1 MTTTSTV
8 TLEQANTVVINSGGQ
23 VQTIATEANNTVV
36 IQNQSS
42 FAIVAGAIGPRAN
55 SIGVM
60 EDVDLTYLADG
71 GLLIY
76 NSSISKW
83 VAGNLLQ
90 KQIVESGQY

>member
-8 TLEQANTVVINSGGQ
+8 TLEQSKTLVINSGGE

-60 EDVDLTYLADG
+60 EDVDLTNLADG

-76 NSSISKW
+76 DDNIKRW

-90 KQIVESGQY
+90 KQVIESGQY

>member
-8 TLEQANTVVINSGGQ
+8 TLEQSKTLVINSGSE

-36 IQNQSS
+36 VQNQSS

-60 EDVDLTYLADG
+60 EDVDLTNLADG

-76 NSSISKW
+76 DDSIKRW

-90 KQIVESGQY
+90 KQVIESGQY

>member
-8 TLEQANTVVINSGGQ
+8 TLEQSKTLVINSGGE

-60 EDVDLTYLADG
+60 EDVDLTNLADG

-76 NSSISKW
+76 DDSIKRW

-90 KQIVESGQY
+90 KQVIESGQY